1 MGLSRIFRRRTS
13 KAALDEALRRIDT
26 LAEENETLRHELAQ
40 TADTLRQTTLGN
52 TGLLETIDML
62 KKQAALAENAA
73 NERNAL
79 ATALS
84 DALSRIAENDR
95 TIARYRT
102 TIRNL
107 TRRIREK
114 ERTEN
119 TPPEPIDTIDMEMR
133 DDPPRPAAPASPR
146 HTQAQPQRLDFGK
159 TSIDTPKNTPD
170 WLTPP

>member
-1 MGLSRIFRRRTS
+1 MGISRIFRRRNRTE
-13 KAALDEALRRIDT
+13 LDEALRRIDT
-26 LAEENETLRHELAQ
+26 LAEENSELRRELAQ
-40 TADTLRQTTLGN
+40 AADTLRQATMSN
-52 TGLLETIDML
+52 SGLLETIDML

-84 DALSRIAENDR
+84 DALSRIAENDK

-107 TRRIREK
+107 TRRIRET
-114 ERTEN
+114 ERKQES
-119 TPPEPIDTIDMEMR
+119 PSEPIDTIDMEMR
-133 DDPPRPAAPASPR
+133 EAPAPATPPFPSR
-146 HTQAQPQRLDFGK
+146 RTQAQPRKLDFGEK
-159 TSIDTPKNTPD
+159 PEDTAENPPD